1 MIAGNLVAC
10 LPFIKTTKGIIIMNS
25 KNFIFSGLFMVL
37 LFGAGCVVTP
47 ERQVRTVVYAPPL
60 PSVVVFESEPYYVY
74 QGYHYHYQHDRWYY
88 SRSRSGPWTS
98 LPRDCYP
105 REVRYRDRG
114 PQIVIAPPLP
124 PIVVFETEPY
134 YVHQGYHY
142 HYQNNGWYYSRSKSG
157 PWTSLPRDR
166 YPKEV
171 RYRDGGHGHGA
182 GSGVQVVIAPPL
194 PPLVVF
200 ETEPYYVHQGYHYHY
215 QNNGWYYSRSKSGPW
230 TSLPRDRYPK
240 EVRYRDGR
248 HGDDK
253 GRGPH
258 IAQPIP
264 EHRERIQPPQ
274 EHKSPAMPPPK
285 YPVNVQPVQP
295 VKPRVL
301 PPTQSPERTYPP
313 KENKVPVMPP
323 TKHTQNVQPPKEG
336 KVVLTQPVV
345 QSPGVV
351 TPSVGS
357 KTQHLE
363 RVRPQKQPSVGR
375 SGKPVS
381 IQKGAPAKP
390 VTEGKEALE
399 ANKGK

>member
-1 MIAGNLVAC
+1 
-10 LPFIKTTKGIIIMNS
+10 MNS
-25 KNFIFSGLFMVL
+25 NNWMFAGLLMVIM
-37 LFGAGCVVTP
+37 FGAGCVVTP

-60 PSVVVFESEPYYVY
+60 PSVVVFETEPYYVY

-88 SRSRSGPWTS
+88 SHSRSGPWTS

-114 PQIVIAPPLP
+114 PQI
-124 PIVVFETEPY
+124 
-134 YVHQGYHY
+134 
-142 HYQNNGWYYSRSKSG
+142 
-157 PWTSLPRDR
+157 
-166 YPKEV
+166 
-171 RYRDGGHGHGA
+171 
-182 GSGVQVVIAPPL
+182 VIAPPL

-240 EVRYRDGR
+240 EVHYRDGR

-258 IAQPIP
+258 VSQPIP
-264 EHRERIQPPQ
+264 EHRERVQPLQ

-285 YPVNVQPVQP
+285 YPVKVQP
-295 VKPRVL
+295 
-301 PPTQSPERTYPP
+301 T
-313 KENKVPVMPP
+313 
-323 TKHTQNVQPPKEG
+323 KEG

-345 QSPGVV
+345 HPTGVV

-363 RVRPQKQPSVGR
+363 RAQGQKQTSFGR
-375 SGKPVS
+375 SGKTK
-381 IQKGAPAKP
+381 INEKKP
-390 VTEGKEALE
+390 LRKPEDEGKDNEIHE
-399 ANKGK
+399 QDGSKGP

>member
-1 MIAGNLVAC
+1 
-10 LPFIKTTKGIIIMNS
+10 MNS
-25 KNFIFSGLFMVL
+25 KNCMFAGLLMVL

-60 PSVVVFESEPYYVY
+60 PSVVVFETEPYYVQ

-105 REVRYRDRG
+105 REVRYRDG
-114 PQIVIAPPLP
+114 GHGTQIIIAPPLP

-142 HYQNNGWYYSRSKSG
+142 HYQNNGWYYSR
-157 PWTSLPRDR
+157 
-166 YPKEV
+166 
-171 RYRDGGHGHGA
+171 A
-182 GSGVQVVIAPPL
+182 
-194 PPLVVF
+194 
-200 ETEPYYVHQGYHYHY
+200 
-215 QNNGWYYSRSKSGPW
+215 KSGPW

-258 IAQPIP
+258 MTQPIP
-264 EHRERIQPPQ
+264 EHRERVQPPQ
-274 EHKSPAMPPPK
+274 EHKSPAMPLPK

-295 VKPRVL
+295 IKPHVL
-301 PPTQSPERTYPP
+301 PPAKSPERTYPA
-313 KENKVPVMPP
+313 KEHKVPVMPP
-323 TKHTQNVQPPKEG
+323 AKHAKNVQPPKQSG
-336 KVVLTQPVV
+336 PALTQPGV

-351 TPSVGS
+351 SPSVGS

-363 RVRPQKQPSVGR
+363 RVRSQKQPIAGH

-390 VTEGKEALE
+390 VAEGKDKEALE
-399 ANKGK
+399 ANKGKAAPERAQPRTAAP